1 MTTIENI
8 INSIES
14 NKSFV
19 LEAGAGSGKTYTLI
33 QTINHLIEKEGQSH
47 EHSGQ
52 RIVCITYT
60 NVAKNEILNRLQ
72 NNPIV
77 IVSTIHEFLWDTI
90 KSYQKQ
96 LQVQLCVL
104 NEEKFN
110 SETEKIAEMSA
121 NKQASYKRKFDNDL
135 KNRINKIV
143 VQYNE
148 TTYRDFEKGILHHDD
163 VITLAKYMFEEY
175 EKLSLVFQNKY
186 PYVLIDEY
194 QDTAEE
200 TVDTL
205 INTLLKKNKA
215 KVLLGFFGDSHQKI
229 YDSGVGALDDYIGE
243 EPYQLRLITK
253 SDNYRSSLKV
263 IEFLNRIRNN
273 IQQTIPED
281 KEDTIEG
288 SIKLIHCNGNV
299 DDKNKNY
306 DKIIDYLSR
315 NGWEFNDG
323 KKAKILMLAN
333 RRIAEIGGYGTLF
346 QCYYDW
352 FSLNVTNNLFDKE
365 DRFVK
370 FFLGS
375 LDKKLSFNRE
385 NGIENLLIFF
395 KEKKYNEVMNFLRV
409 YGFENSENDEHFNL
423 KKHSDKERIVNKLI
437 ALEEKA
443 NNETIGAVIDFV
455 FDEKLIKM
463 PSNIEKFF
471 EKISVDLETIET
483 QEEKEK
489 LEKDIEF
496 YNTLNEI
503 PYQEFRN
510 LNDYTQKFTPFSTK
524 HGTKGDEFKN
534 VLFIIDDDHRW
545 YKYRGFDKVIS
556 QEFGNYNKKG
566 ELIPWKE
573 DKKEL
578 MQNLFYVCCSRAME
592 NLVILML
599 SDTGSGMPNLI
610 EWFGN
615 ENVINIQDI

>member
-1 MTTIENI
+1 MTAIENI
-8 INSIES
+8 KDSIEN

-33 QTINHLIEKEGQSH
+33 QTINHLIDKEEKSLEYN
-47 EHSGQ
+47 GQ

-77 IVSTIHEFLWDTI
+77 IVSTIHEFLWDSI

-96 LQVQLCVL
+96 LQSQLCVL
-104 NEEKFN
+104 NEEMFN

-121 NKQASYKRKFDNDL
+121 NKQASYKRKFSENL
-135 KNRINKIV
+135 KDRIDTIE

-148 TTYRDFEKGILHHDD
+148 TTYRNFEKGILHHDD
-163 VITLAKYMFEEY
+163 VITLTKYMFQEY
-175 EKLSLVFQNKY
+175 EKLSLIFHNKY
-186 PYVLIDEY
+186 PYILIDEY
-194 QDTAEE
+194 QDTAVE
-200 TVDTL
+200 TVDTF

-215 KVLLGFFGDSHQKI
+215 KITLGFFGDSHQKI
-229 YDSGVGALDDYIGE
+229 YDSGVGALDDYIGDE
-243 EPYQLRLITK
+243 AYQLKLIPK
-253 SDNYRSSLKV
+253 SENYRSSLKI
-263 IEFLNRIRNN
+263 IEFLNKIRDN

-281 KEDTIEG
+281 KKDIIEG

-306 DKIIDYLSR
+306 EKTIKYLSE
-315 NGWEFNDG
+315 NGWNFNDG
-323 KKAKILMLAN
+323 KKAKVLMLAN
-333 RRIAEIGGYGTLF
+333 RRIAEIGGYGNLF
-346 QCYYDW
+346 QSYYNW

-370 FFLGS
+370 FILGS
-375 LDKKLSFNRE
+375 FDKKMSLDRE
-385 NGIENLLIFF
+385 NGVENLLIFF
-395 KEKKYNEVMNFLRV
+395 KEKRYNEVMNYLRI
-409 YGFENSENDEHFNL
+409 YGFEDSENDEHFNL

-437 ALEEKA
+437 VLEEKA
-443 NNETIGAVIDFV
+443 NNETIGAVLDYVIN
-455 FDEKLIKM
+455 EKLIKM
-463 PSNIEKFF
+463 PSNIEKFYK
-471 EKISVDLETIET
+471 KIAVDLETIET

-489 LEKDIEF
+489 IENDIEF
-496 YNTLNEI
+496 YNALKEV
-503 PYQEFRN
+503 PYKEFRN
-510 LNDYTQKFTPFSTK
+510 LHDYTQKFTPFSTK

-534 VLFIIDDDHRW
+534 VLFVIDDDHRW

-556 QEFGNYNKKG
+556 KEFGNYNKKN
-566 ELIPWKE
+566 ELVPWKE

-578 MQNLFYVCCSRAME
+578 MNNLFYVCCSRAME
-592 NLVILML
+592 NLVVLML

-615 ENVINIQDI
+615 ENIINIQDI